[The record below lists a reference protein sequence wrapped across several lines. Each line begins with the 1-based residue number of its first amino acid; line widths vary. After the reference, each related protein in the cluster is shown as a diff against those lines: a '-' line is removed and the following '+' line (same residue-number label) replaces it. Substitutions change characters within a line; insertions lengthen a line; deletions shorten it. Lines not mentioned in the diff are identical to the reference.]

1 MMIDADLAEL
11 VDENGAVGIAGV
23 GKDVAKQRRLA
34 RAEKAGD
41 EVDRDRRRHR
51 RLQPSRDSNAGSSG
65 SIGRPSM
72 ADADRQTSVSVSAIS
87 RRPVALVRM
96 KADPCQPS
104 RRSANPTSP
113 ALAIRT

>member
-41 EVDRDRRRHR
+41 EVDRDRRHHR
-51 RLQPSRDSNAGSSG
+51 RLPPSRDSNAGSSG

-72 ADADRQTSVSVSAIS
+72 ADAARQTSGSVSAIS
-87 RRPVALVRM
+87 RRPVALARM
-96 KADPCQPS
+96 KVEPRQSS
-104 RRSANPTSP
+104 RRSAKPPST
-113 ALAIRT
+113 A